1 MNRVVAVENNL
12 DPIRDY
18 LSAQGCQIIAVET
31 VKDNKVDAVVLS
43 GMDQN
48 IMGIQDIATKAPVIN
63 ASGLSPEEVWNQIKS
78 RTMM

>member
-1 MNRVVAVENNL
+1 MKTILIPSGTLA
-12 DPIRDY
+12 
-18 LSAQGCQIIAVET
+18 AQGCQIIAVEN

-43 GMDQN
+43 GMNQN
-48 IMGIQDIATKAPVIN
+48 IMGIQDITTKAPVID